1 MSHERSR
8 REFLKQ
14 SAALTALSA
23 GASWRPGAAQ
33 ELRHVEAATTFGRV
47 RGVEEGGIKT
57 FKGIPYGAS
66 TAGAGR
72 FRPPAHPAAWTGV
85 RDALVYGPSA
95 PQREPGAARTDSG
108 LAVAA
113 ANLPPE
119 GEDCLVLN
127 VWTPGGRR
135 RPPAAGAVLVPRRW
149 VRDGLRLLTR
159 HRWRQPRA
167 PRRRRGGFDQS
178 PLERARLHPLGRARR
193 QRLRALRATSACST
207 SCMRSNGSAPTS
219 RSSAATQATSR
230 SSASP
235 AVAAR

>member
-23 GASWRPGAAQ
+23 GAWWRPGAAQ

-47 RGVEEGGIKT
+47 RGVDEGGIKT

-72 FRPPAHPAAWTGV
+72 FRP
-85 RDALVYGPSA
+85 S
-95 PQREPGAARTDSG
+95 REPRRMDGRARRARLRPERAPARAGRRAHGLRPRSGSGESAARGRG
-108 LAVAA
+108 LPRAQRLDA
-113 ANLPPE
+113 
-119 GEDCLVLN
+119 
-127 VWTPGGRR
+127 GGRR
-135 RPPAAGAVLVPRRW
+135 RPPAAGAVLVPRRR

-159 HRWRQPRA
+159 HRRRQPRA
-167 PRRRRGGFDQS
+167 PRRRRGGLDQS

-193 QRLRALRATSACST
+193 QRLRAIRRRRHARHRACTP
-207 SCMRSNGSAPTS
+207 MGQRQHRGVRWRRRQRHDFRSVRRRA
-219 RSSAATQATSR
+219 
-230 SSASP
+230 
-235 AVAAR
+235 